1 MKHSIVDAVIAQGA
15 TLDLVGASSF
25 MWRQQHV
32 AGHHVWTN
40 VHDKDPDI
48 RVSDADVRRVTPFQP
63 AHPYQVRCAAA
74 CRGPMPVCSVAAV
87 LRQQLGRGADGRAP
101 ACRRGST
108 CTWGR
113 CTGCWR

>member
-1 MKHSIVDAVIAQGA
+1 
-15 TLDLVGASSF
+15 

-63 AHPYQVRCAAA
+63 VHPYQVRRMAECW
-74 CRGPMPVCSVAAV
+74 GSTPVCNVFV
-87 LRQQLGRGADGRAP
+87 VHRQQLGRGAHWRVP

-108 CTWGR
+108 CTWAR

>member
-1 MKHSIVDAVIAQGA
+1 MLHFCAVKSNETGAVIVQGA

-63 AHPYQVRCAAA
+63 VHPYQVRCIAE
-74 CRGPMPVCSVAAV
+74 CWGYTPV
-87 LRQQLGRGADGRAP
+87 
-101 ACRRGST
+101 
-108 CTWGR
+108 
-113 CTGCWR
+113 

>member
-1 MKHSIVDAVIAQGA
+1 
-15 TLDLVGASSF
+15 

-63 AHPYQVRCAAA
+63 VHPYQVRCIAE
-74 CRGPMPVCSVAAV
+74 CCGYTPVCSVFV
-87 LRQQLGRGADGRAP
+87 V
-101 ACRRGST
+101 
-108 CTWGR
+108 R
-113 CTGCWR
+113 C